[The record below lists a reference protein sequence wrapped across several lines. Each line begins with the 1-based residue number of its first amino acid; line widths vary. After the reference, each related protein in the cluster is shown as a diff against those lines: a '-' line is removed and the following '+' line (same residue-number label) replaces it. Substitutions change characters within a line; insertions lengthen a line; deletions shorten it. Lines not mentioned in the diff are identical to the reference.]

1 MVSVDVKHH
10 VYLLT
15 VLQPSPSDQA
25 TNHQSWRRR
34 RERDKGR
41 GGGALG
47 QFRKGQCTLTDFSP
61 PTVCDTETKI
71 DISICDTE
79 TKIDISICD
88 TDTKIYISII
98 YLLYI

>member
-1 MVSVDVKHH
+1 MST
-10 VYLLT
+10 YLLCY
-15 VLQPSPSDQA
+15 
-25 TNHQSWRRR
+25 NHRHLIKQLITSLGGGG
-34 RERDKGR
+34 GR
-41 GGGALG
+41 GIRAGGGGGALG